1 MQLLLLCQMTQGDY
15 CVSELEEMTDEI
27 RAGIDSGK
35 YTLSDI
41 QRLVTKRGKEAA
53 TATDEFV
60 RENPWAALG
69 VAIGC
74 AGSVAAGYLYS
85 RHAKLFTWGSFQAFA
100 AIVLMTLWHA
110 AGLRSPPSESS
121 N

>member
-1 MQLLLLCQMTQGDY
+1 MDAARLEEQY
-15 CVSELEEMTDEI
+15 NRELEEMTDEI

-41 QRLVTKRGKEAA
+41 QRLVTKKSKEAA

-69 VAIGC
+69 VAAAVGC
-74 AGSVAAGYLYS
+74 LVGFLIS
-85 RHAKLFTWGSFQAFA
+85 RD
-100 AIVLMTLWHA
+100 
-110 AGLRSPPSESS
+110 
-121 N
+121 

>member
-1 MQLLLLCQMTQGDY
+1 MDAARLEEQY
-15 CVSELEEMTDEI
+15 NRELEEMTDEI

-69 VAIGC
+69 VAAAVGC
-74 AGSVAAGYLYS
+74 LVGFLIS
-85 RHAKLFTWGSFQAFA
+85 RD
-100 AIVLMTLWHA
+100 
-110 AGLRSPPSESS
+110 
-121 N
+121 

>member
-1 MQLLLLCQMTQGDY
+1 MDAARLEEQY
-15 CVSELEEMTDEI
+15 NRELEEMTDEI

-41 QRLVTKRGKEAA
+41 QRLVSKKSKEAA

-69 VAIGC
+69 VAAAVGC
-74 AGSVAAGYLYS
+74 LVGFLIS
-85 RHAKLFTWGSFQAFA
+85 RD
-100 AIVLMTLWHA
+100 
-110 AGLRSPPSESS
+110 
-121 N
+121 